1 MIDSV
6 QNVKQSR
13 RLIWALG
20 IAQIVSWGSL
30 FYGFPLFVLPMMESF
45 GWSLPLVNGAA
56 TIGLMTAGLCAYPI
70 GALIDRHGGRVVMG
84 VGSLGVATLLALWS
98 SVTHVYQFYLIWVGL
113 GACMAAV
120 LYDPVFIVLTRRFN
134 SDAKHAITLVT
145 LIAGFS
151 GTIFIP
157 LVELMLELLSWRQAL
172 VILAVGNLLFCVPI
186 HFLMVP
192 NGNTGPAGHVSE
204 EQSTGSSTR
213 ALMSKRLRDPV
224 FWGLALWFT
233 ACSGTAAGILFQI
246 VPYLKSIGVD
256 QAVMLMTVALI
267 GPMQV
272 MGRII
277 VMSFGEKMNI
287 STVGGCISL
296 LMPLS
301 VLCLVFLPPELRWL
315 GFFSVSFGLAN
326 GIFTIIRGIA
336 PADWLGQEEYGRLMG
351 ALGFPSML
359 ATALAPLMTAIVWSK
374 TGDPLVMLWALFA
387 LALVGFL
394 GYLVAAGNR

>member
-1 MIDSV
+1 
-6 QNVKQSR
+6 
-13 RLIWALG
+13 
-20 IAQIVSWGSL
+20 
-30 FYGFPLFVLPMMESF
+30 MMQDF

-70 GALIDRHGGRVVMG
+70 GALIDRHGGRVVMS
-84 VGSLGVATLLALWS
+84 VGSLGVATLFALWS
-98 SVTHVYQFYLIWVGL
+98 TVTNVYQFYLIWVGL

-120 LYDPVFIVLTRRFN
+120 LYDPVFIVLTRHF
-134 SDAKHAITLVT
+134 SSGAKHAITLVT

-157 LVELMLELLSWRQAL
+157 LIEFMLGLLSWRQAL
-172 VILAVGNLLFCVPI
+172 VILASGNLLICFPI
-186 HFLMVP
+186 HFLLVP
-192 NGNTGPAGHVSE
+192 SRNTDPAGHASE
-204 EQSTGSSTR
+204 EQSTGSATYG
-213 ALMSKRLRDPV
+213 LMSKRLRDPV
-224 FWGLALWFT
+224 FWGLTLWFT
-233 ACSGTAAGILFQI
+233 ACSGAAAGILFQI
-246 VPYLKSIGVD
+246 VPYLKSVGTD

-272 MGRII
+272 VGRII

-296 LMPLS
+296 LMPVS
-301 VLCLVFLPPELRWL
+301 VLCLIFLPQELRWL

-336 PADWLGQEEYGRLMG
+336 PADWLGQEEYGRLIG
-351 ALGFPSML
+351 ALGVPSML

-394 GYLVAAGNR
+394 GYLVAATKR